1 MSQNHHHYNQHQY
14 RRNCMPELGSYCS
27 DYAACRMMRDSNP
40 GKDNFIFFKKTSGRA
55 LGSTQPPDQWVSDSF
70 PGIKRSGYEVF
81 QKASMYCRGYERVEL
96 TLCSL
101 YIPSWHGQGHL
112 WPYIS
117 TCVLDCIWNV
127 MAHAQKPDFV
137 FRRNGRVHLNRQGR
151 QFIRLL
157 AAEVC
162 ASAVV
167 MLDTPC
173 SQLVWRVLATHSI
186 RQFPHSLPLPCFTVC
201 HHISPGV

>member
-1 MSQNHHHYNQHQY
+1 MKYEVRTNKITDKINVRVRSVSRQDHFPVMSQNHHHYNQHQY

-112 WPYIS
+112 
-117 TCVLDCIWNV
+117 
-127 MAHAQKPDFV
+127 
-137 FRRNGRVHLNRQGR
+137 
-151 QFIRLL
+151 
-157 AAEVC
+157 
-162 ASAVV
+162 
-167 MLDTPC
+167 
-173 SQLVWRVLATHSI
+173 
-186 RQFPHSLPLPCFTVC
+186 
-201 HHISPGV
+201 